1 VDVSEELGADTM
13 ASHTLASR
21 GLGSESLGS
30 QGLGSQGPDARE
42 QTSAAEQSGVDGNAA
57 AQLAA
62 SSVPNVAVTT
72 ESGTLVSGMPVS
84 AMPGPDEEDEEVLEV
99 DPEPMGDEDMP
110 PNGFHA
116 FLRHA
121 NLHNLLQIE
130 SLSRTTGVFLVVS
143 GGSRGYLHLAAGELV
158 HAETGGLSG
167 EAAAAEILSWE
178 DGEFKSCTRTL
189 APIRTVHSSVQ
200 TLLMRLAKASDE
212 AAHARPHQASRVVR
226 RPLDQDA
233 PTQPHLPPTLAR
245 DGAPEAS
252 EGRAASAAPPAS
264 PRASRPPP
272 LPARFER
279 EAKPES
285 NGDSRRDSNSVAD
298 VVLSI
303 AGEVISGRG
312 AATEEFSA
320 RVAYAAR
327 LADLIGRAIR
337 SGTPRSL
344 ELRGKSTQTLV
355 QWQADGTLTASLDLV
370 QNSRR

>member
-1 VDVSEELGADTM
+1 M
-13 ASHTLASR
+13 ASHTLASQGVDSP
-21 GLGSESLGS
+21 GLGSVG
-30 QGLGSQGPDARE
+30 AHE
-42 QTSAAEQSGVDGNAA
+42 QALTAEQ
-57 AQLAA
+57 AA
-62 SSVPNVAVTT
+62 SSAASAGNIAALAPVPGADGTNV
-72 ESGTLVSGMPVS
+72 SDTLVSGVLE
-84 AMPGPDEEDEEVLEV
+84 DEEEVLEV
-99 DPEPMGDEDMP
+99 EPEPMDDEDMP

-143 GGSRGYLHLAAGELV
+143 GGSRGYLHLAGGELV

-189 APIRTVHSSVQ
+189 APVRTVHSSVQ

-212 AAHARPHQASRVVR
+212 AAHAARPHQSSRVVR

-233 PTQPHLPPTLAR
+233 PTQPHLPPPLSKE
-245 DGAPEAS
+245 APE
-252 EGRAASAAPPAS
+252 ENERTAASATPPAS

-279 EAKPES
+279 EAKPEP